1 MAVCNR
7 RHEANVISIRAF
19 RHNTFIHAE
28 YCARHSHRSTNN
40 RARCFPA
47 THISGVSEVWL
58 LFCQIE
64 KKTRPSAVCDCTEL
78 HITYICMTRG
88 YDEGNEKVSSL
99 KEKFCHCHGWM
110 RIHSD
115 GWHATDTE
123 SSSNNNNNNARCTMP
138 VWMQEMTG
146 IFGNVIA
153 KFNKKNICC
162 KICVFDDRSKLFGIR
177 YLFFRS
183 MAPSLV
189 VHTASNTIAGSFVS
203 WQLPDRQNDWC
214 GCEWL
219 WMAGDVSIRR
229 LPATTTKNR
238 CADNNINKSRLH
250 IEMAHVFLFPP
261 SQFRLWP
268 NHPIDQLAFCTRHCT
283 LYIYRCTSLH
293 RWWSIFG
300 HCNVKYR
307 KCCSFRFGISV
318 VDQANAP
325 EIHSHCR
332 RIYPKWKP
340 CNGNKHLVHNKIRR
354 TCSARMRNGSA
365 GCPLRIVSSIPS
377 VVRVFI
383 MFYCLLE
390 HPLTIGRRW

>member
-1 MAVCNR
+1 MKGTKRYHHWRKSFAIATVEC
-7 RHEANVISIRAF
+7 AFIRTDGMRQTPKAAPITTTTT
-19 RHNTFIHAE
+19 HD
-28 YCARHSHRSTNN
+28 
-40 RARCFPA
+40 ARCPYECKKWQAF
-47 THISGVSEVWL
+47 SE
-58 LFCQIE
+58 
-64 KKTRPSAVCDCTEL
+64 
-78 HITYICMTRG
+78 M
-88 YDEGNEKVSSL
+88 SL
-99 KEKFCHCHGWM
+99 QNL
-110 RIHSD
+110 I
-115 GWHATDTE
+115 
-123 SSSNNNNNNARCTMP
+123 
-138 VWMQEMTG
+138 
-146 IFGNVIA
+146 
-153 KFNKKNICC
+153 KKNICC

-332 RIYPKWKP
+332 RIYPKWNS

-365 GCPLRIVSSIPS
+365 GYPLRIVSSIPS